1 MYKHPELDR
10 DNMTP
15 QQALDVLIEGNNR
28 FSNNL
33 QLLNFTTDS
42 APHKD
47 LYNIVM
53 MNKDRQHPFVS
64 MLSCSDSRAPVE
76 MVFDQALGDVFSV
89 RLAGNIASDKAI
101 GSLEFGCKY
110 LGSKLIVVLGH
121 TDCGA
126 VKAAC
131 DDFKDGHIGE
141 ITNLIKPAVRMEK
154 AITQQRNSSNAD
166 FVQKVCTLSVQ
177 VQMEEILHTSDILQ
191 DMVAS
196 RQIGIVGGIYD
207 LATGKV
213 RFMQETLGF

>member
-1 MYKHPELDR
+1 MYKHPLLDR

-15 QQALDVLIEGNNR
+15 QEAFDVLIAGNHR
-28 FSNNL
+28 FVNNL
-33 QLLNFTTDS
+33 TENKDSHNF
-42 APHKD
+42 
-47 LYNIVM
+47 LM
-53 MNKDRQHPFVS
+53 MNKDKQHPFVS

-76 MVFDQALGDVFSV
+76 MLFDQALGDVFSV

-121 TDCGA
+121 SGCGA

-141 ITNLIKPAVRMEK
+141 ITNLIKPAVRLEK
-154 AITQQRNSSNAD
+154 SILQARNSSNAE
-166 FVQKVCTLSVQ
+166 FVAKVCELSVQ
-177 VQMEEILHTSDILQ
+177 VQMDEIIHTSDILQ

-196 RQIGIVGGIYD
+196 RQIAIVGGIYD
-207 LATGKV
+207 LVSGEV
-213 RFMQETLGF
+213 SFMPNAMGF